1 MVELLFSLHTRM
13 ECAFTVGFWLVLVP
27 VINPLLN
34 WIRKNAVRMICVRRM
49 MKACHKKKAT
59 RGKLFCF
66 NFFVK
71 NQAPNRKALKECEQ
85 HTREKM
91 NGNQI
96 KPIYNKNAFFVS
108 IATFRKSQFGEWQ
121 DCDPV
126 KQILVMLELCCF
138 SNSSTVLSVDVV

>member
-1 MVELLFSLHTRM
+1 MMLELLLSLHTKT

-27 VINPLLN
+27 VIISLLN

-66 NFFVK
+66 NFFK
-71 NQAPNRKALKECEQ
+71 NQAQNRKALQECEQ

-96 KPIYNKNAFFVS
+96 KPI
-108 IATFRKSQFGEWQ
+108 
-121 DCDPV
+121 
-126 KQILVMLELCCF
+126 
-138 SNSSTVLSVDVV
+138 